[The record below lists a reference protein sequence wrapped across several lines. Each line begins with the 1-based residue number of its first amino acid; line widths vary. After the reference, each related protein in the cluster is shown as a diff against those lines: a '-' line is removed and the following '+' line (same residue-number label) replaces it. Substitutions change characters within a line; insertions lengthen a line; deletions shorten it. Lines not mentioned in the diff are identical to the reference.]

1 MHTQV
6 RITFTASIVSGAAGG
21 YKNIFS
27 ARHSK
32 VKFAQR
38 K

>member
-1 MHTQV
+1 V

-21 YKNIFS
+21 YENIFS